1 MYEDELEDLKEVLDE
16 VLRAAYMGFGAIYP
30 SLKYDLRG
38 AEEFYHHVK
47 KFREV
52 YKMLE
57 RGAVLS
63 SKIATVLAL
72 DSLLEILV
80 FVVDY
85 AAMNNIPLLFDGR
98 ELIKKATQILRDTAK
113 NRPRKRGL
121 PLGVCASPRKSL
133 SAKSW
138 LSPPRVFRVPSI
150 FLCSRRLIPAFG
162 RFKSEDR
169 LHFEDCSFEELE
181 ESVKRIVVSH
191 SARFNNVQLGKEGIC
206 VVERPNDSR
215 NVIVLEP
222 SDG

>member
-1 MYEDELEDLKEVLDE
+1 MGKGRVVRIRDEAYLMALREVE
-16 VLRAAYMGFGAIYP
+16 KGRER
-30 SLKYDLRG
+30 SLYDLVSK
-38 AEEFYHHVK
+38 AIKFYLNTK
-47 KFREV
+47 EL
-52 YKMLE
+52 MNP
-57 RGAVLS
+57 
-63 SKIATVLAL
+63 
-72 DSLLEILV
+72 LLEEHSKE
-80 FVVDY
+80 
-85 AAMNNIPLLFDGR
+85 N
-98 ELIKKATQILRDTAK
+98 TAK